1 MSVAATNPTQAVRV
15 NIHPVRPVKMS
26 ITVVKIN
33 HVVEEV
39 NVIKLKDYV
48 NVVLVLVDL
57 RVKPFVHRNVMVMVF
72 VFLVL
77 LDLRCVTANQVFVV
91 LGVN

>member
-1 MSVAATNPTQAVRV
+1 MSVAATNPTPAVRV

-48 NVVLVLVDL
+48 NVVLDLVDL

>member
-1 MSVAATNPTQAVRV
+1 MSVAAINHTQAVRV

-39 NVIKLKDYV
+39 NVIKLKDYA
-48 NVVLVLVDL
+48 NVVLDLVDL